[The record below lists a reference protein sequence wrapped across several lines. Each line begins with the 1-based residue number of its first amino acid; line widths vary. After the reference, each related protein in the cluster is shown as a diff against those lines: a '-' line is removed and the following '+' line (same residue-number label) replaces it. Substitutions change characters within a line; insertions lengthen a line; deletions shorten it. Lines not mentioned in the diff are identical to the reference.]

1 MYAKQWLLV
10 SFDRPCH
17 LFQTGEKVD
26 ARDLSMGAW
35 FEAQV
40 VKVTKEASPADQLG
54 DQPGSSTDSTNQTET
69 IYYHVRYDE

>member
-1 MYAKQWLLV
+1 MIIVGFLQLSV
-10 SFDRPCH
+10 TF
-17 LFQTGEKVD
+17 FQTGEKVD

-40 VKVTKEASPADQLG
+40 VKVTKEALPTTNQLSDQA
-54 DQPGSSTDSTNQTET
+54 GSSAEAAHQTET